1 MIDITKL
8 LSNQIE
14 KDSIRYSGDCL
25 GTNKGTKKGFGPVVV
40 WNITNKCNYKCS
52 HCYSNSHY
60 CNDKNELSF
69 MEIEKIIDDLKEM
82 KVPVV
87 LLSGG
92 EPLMREDILDII
104 QAIKDR
110 GMRVSLSTNGSLID
124 ENVALKLKNLGISY
138 VGVSIDGVKETNDR
152 FRGING
158 AFESSLRAIENCH
171 KAGVKVG
178 LRFTLQKHN
187 YTEVPQILKL
197 MEEVNV
203 NRICF
208 YHLVPSGRGKNI
220 AQSMLSHSETRET
233 LDYLYDYCSESTL
246 KKEDKEIL
254 TVTNHAD
261 GPYIYLK
268 MKKEDPKR
276 AEDILEL
283 LMRNQGNRSGVA
295 IANIDWEGNVYPD
308 QFSRFIKLGNLKNQ
322 SFADVWAGE
331 NEMLQ
336 KLRNRKKYLNERC
349 KQCRWINICNGNLR
363 ARAYNIYDDIWAD
376 DPGCYLGE
384 DEV

>member
-1 MIDITKL
+1 MIDIIKL
-8 LSNQIE
+8 LSNEIE
-14 KDSIRYSGDCL
+14 KDSIRYSKGCSQ
-25 GTNKGTKKGFGPVVV
+25 TNRGVKKGFGPVIA
-40 WNITNKCNYKCS
+40 WNITNKCNYKCR
-52 HCYSNSHY
+52 HCYSNSYY

-92 EPLMREDILDII
+92 EPLMREDIFDII

-110 GMRVSLSTNGSLID
+110 GMRVSLSTNGSLIN
-124 ENVALKLKNLGISY
+124 EKFALKLKNLGIGY
-138 VGVSIDGVKETNDR
+138 VGVSIDGEKQTNDK
-152 FRGING
+152 FRGVDG
-158 AFESSLRAIENCH
+158 AFESSIRAIENCN

-187 YTEVPQILKL
+187 YTEVPHILKL
-197 MEEVNV
+197 MEELNV

-220 AQSMLSHSETRET
+220 AQSMLSHEQTRET
-233 LDYLYDYCSESTL
+233 LDYLYDYCRESIL

-261 GPYIYLK
+261 GPYIYIK

-283 LMRNQGNRSGVA
+283 LMRNKGNRSGVA

-308 QFSRFIKLGNLKNQ
+308 QFSRFLKLGNLKNQ
-322 SFADVWAGE
+322 SLADIWGGE

-336 KLRNRKKYLNERC
+336 KLRNRKQYLNERC
-349 KQCRWINICNGNLR
+349 KKCRWINICNGNLR
-363 ARAYNIYDDIWAD
+363 ARAYNIYDNIWAG
-376 DPGCYLGE
+376 DPGCYLGD
-384 DEV
+384 DEI